1 MELTIDRTS
10 AVPIYRQIVRQV
22 RGMILGGTLPDGFRL
37 PPERRLAQAL
47 GINRSTVVTA
57 YDELRAD
64 GLVDAHVGRGTV
76 VVRQA
81 QPVVAAPIGGELP
94 WPQLFR
100 EEASRAQDPLVR
112 DLLALTER
120 DDVISL
126 AIGLPSPELLPLD
139 HFTSILG
146 ELTSETGP
154 ALMLHC
160 PTEGLSA
167 LRETLAGWLAARGI
181 PCSPAE
187 VLILSGS
194 QQGLDLAARAL
205 VEPGDTVVVEEPSYF
220 GALQVFR
227 SAKARLVGVPID
239 EEGMRTDIL
248 ARVLERVRPK
258 LVYTLPTFQNPSGAV
273 MSLPRRRELLA
284 LAARHGVPILEDDP
298 YSELRYEGTMVPSL
312 KALDSGESV
321 LHLGT
326 FSKILFPGLRLG
338 WLVAPRP
345 VVRRLA
351 LLKQAMD
358 LHSNTPGQY
367 VLERFIRRSLIN
379 EHLHLL
385 RRAYT
390 QRRNAMEEALRRHAG
405 AGVTWQKPAGGFYF
419 WCRLPDGVER
429 SRLMAQAAERGVAFL
444 PGWACFAEE
453 PGESCVRL
461 NFSYPPPHQLAAGVD
476 RLMAA
481 VRAAL
486 VPAGRRLAA
495 AAGTRP
501 IV

>member
-1 MELTIDRTS
+1 
-10 AVPIYRQIVRQV
+10 
-22 RGMILGGTLPDGFRL
+22 
-37 PPERRLAQAL
+37 
-47 GINRSTVVTA
+47 
-57 YDELRAD
+57 
-64 GLVDAHVGRGTV
+64 
-76 VVRQA
+76 
-81 QPVVAAPIGGELP
+81 
-94 WPQLFR
+94 
-100 EEASRAQDPLVR
+100 
-112 DLLALTER
+112 
-120 DDVISL
+120 
-126 AIGLPSPELLPLD
+126 
-139 HFTSILG
+139 
-146 ELTSETGP
+146 
-154 ALMLHC
+154 
-160 PTEGLSA
+160 
-167 LRETLAGWLAARGI
+167 
-181 PCSPAE
+181 
-187 VLILSGS
+187 
-194 QQGLDLAARAL
+194 
-205 VEPGDTVVVEEPSYF
+205 
-220 GALQVFR
+220 
-227 SAKARLVGVPID
+227 
-239 EEGMRTDIL
+239 
-248 ARVLERVRPK
+248 
-258 LVYTLPTFQNPSGAV
+258 
-273 MSLPRRRELLA
+273 
-284 LAARHGVPILEDDP
+284 VPILEDDP

-481 VRAAL
+481 VRAAT